1 MTVKPKAPILNK
13 SSRINRK
20 WDNDCQ
26 VAFDII
32 KERLISQPV
41 LGYANLKEPFVLHTD
56 ASLTGLGACL
66 YQIHG
71 GDMSYSIRE

>member
-1 MTVKPKAPILNK
+1 M
-13 SSRINRK
+13 SSRIDRK

-32 KERLISQPV
+32 KERLTSPPV
-41 LGYANLKEPFVLHTD
+41 LGFAYLEEPFVLHTD

-66 YQIHG
+66 YQIQD
-71 GDMSYSIRE
+71 GDMRVIA